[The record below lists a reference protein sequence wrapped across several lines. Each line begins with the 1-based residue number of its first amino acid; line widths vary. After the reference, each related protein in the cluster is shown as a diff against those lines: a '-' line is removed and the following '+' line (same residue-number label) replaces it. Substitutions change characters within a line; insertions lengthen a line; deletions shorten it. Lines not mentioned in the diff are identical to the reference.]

1 MKSYGRILALTALL
15 GAHQLTAAPSLAMG
29 DNAELFLT
37 AAVGVTIDDNIYLRN
52 GANRVDDM
60 ILTFSPGVDMV
71 FGRNSMTTGNLYYRH
86 DILRYSDNSSQD
98 TDLANLGLNTL
109 YSNGKTKVDFGASF
123 VETAQNEPSVA
134 GLIVERDTL
143 RARGIMEVGM
153 TEKSTVS
160 FGVRYDDNDYVQTT
174 LRDSDTWTVPLD
186 VYFEYS
192 PKMQVSL
199 GYRYRSTDVRG
210 VGTVDNEDHF
220 FNIGARGEFTP
231 KLSGQV
237 RVGYTSRDIDGAGSD
252 GSFGMDASLNYAH
265 SAKTSVYIGLS
276 NDYGTSALGDSTEE
290 MTANIGLNS
299 RFDDQW
305 SWNVQL
311 GYRVSEYPSREDD
324 YFQGGVGLSY
334 RHNEY
339 LSFSASYTYRN
350 NGSESAVD
358 TNGAPVIPAALLP
371 TFSNNVFGLT
381 ANFRY

>member
-15 GAHQLTAAPSLAMG
+15 GANQLTAAPSLAMG
-29 DNAELFLT
+29 DNAEIFLT

-98 TDLANLGLNTL
+98 TDLANVGLNTL

-123 VETAQNEPSVA
+123 IETAQNEPSVA
-134 GLIVERDTL
+134 GLIVQRDTT
-143 RARGIMEVGM
+143 RARAMMEVGA

-160 FGVRYDDNDYVQTT
+160 FGVRYDDHDYVQAA
-174 LRDSDTWTVPLD
+174 LRDSETWTVPLD

-192 PKMQVSL
+192 PKMQISM

-210 VGTVDNEDHF
+210 VGTVDNKDHF

-237 RVGYTSRDIDGAGSD
+237 RVGYSNRDVEGAGSD

-290 MTANIGLNS
+290 MSANIGLNS

-311 GYRVSEYPSREDD
+311 GYRSSEYPTREDD

-350 NGSESAVD
+350 NASDSAVL
-358 TNGAPVIPAALLP
+358 PSALLP
-371 TFSNNVFGLT
+371 KFSNNVFGLT